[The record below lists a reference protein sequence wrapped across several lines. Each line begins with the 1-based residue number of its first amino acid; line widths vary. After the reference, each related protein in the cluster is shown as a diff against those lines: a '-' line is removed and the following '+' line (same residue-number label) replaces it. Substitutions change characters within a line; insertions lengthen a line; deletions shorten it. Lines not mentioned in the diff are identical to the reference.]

1 VVSKKTLPQGAAS
14 GALYVLA
21 VAAGVLLSKPVAAV
35 LAILAT
41 LVLLLTV
48 AGTRA
53 VQRHLPD
60 LGRLP
65 LVEDHGFRAH
75 LNVASRSMPAETKQR
90 PSTETIKP
98 AGESDANLRALLTH
112 GRSVSDRHL
121 AGTMSPLMETAARKE
136 LLLWTRDVIG
146 VLRQG
151 DLATADRFEAAS
163 SHQERMAILADYL
176 GIEEG

>member
-1 VVSKKTLPQGAAS
+1 MRRRDWAGTVLVACLIALAGLLRNQGLLALLLIAAAVVSSGVILWDIRPTLRRWLRTMRSTLNERQMTVESTPTDS
-14 GALYVLA
+14 RT
-21 VAAGVLLSKPVAAV
+21 
-35 LAILAT
+35 LAT
-41 LVLLLTV
+41 
-48 AGTRA
+48 
-53 VQRHLPD
+53 
-60 LGRLP
+60 
-65 LVEDHGFRAH
+65 VEA
-75 LNVASRSMPAETKQR
+75 R
-90 PSTETIKP
+90 PM
-98 AGESDANLRALLTH
+98 GESDANLRALLTH

-176 GIEEG
+176 GVEET